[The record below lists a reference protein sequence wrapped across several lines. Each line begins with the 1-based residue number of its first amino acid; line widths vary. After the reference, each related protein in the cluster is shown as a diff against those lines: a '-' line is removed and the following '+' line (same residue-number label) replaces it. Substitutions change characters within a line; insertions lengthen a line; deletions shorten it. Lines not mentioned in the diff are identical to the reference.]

1 MHIKSVL
8 VPVDFSPP
16 SSLAVNYGIAL
27 ARKFRAKL
35 TLLHVVESPAALIY
49 ALPVGA
55 EKIEKQRYDRAESM
69 LSALVGPED
78 EDDLDVRYLVKPGE
92 IGEQIDLAVRE
103 HEADIVVM
111 GTHGRGFFGRLFIG
125 SVTQSMLRKLAVPVL
140 TISRV
145 SRPLEFNRILFA
157 ADLSHAS
164 KDGFRSALELAETM
178 GSSLIV
184 AHVMDKKSL
193 LTYGAPEAVGLYEE
207 DQLAAINEAR
217 AQLAEFEAE
226 GNRRGVKVE
235 TVLEEGPAAD
245 TIIRI
250 AEENLAGF
258 IILPASKKSRI
269 ERALLGSTAEPVVR
283 EARVPVLS
291 IPVPAPGAAREHRVA

>member
-1 MHIKSVL
+1 MHIKNVL

-35 TLLHVVESPAALIY
+35 MLLHVVESPAALMY

-55 EKIEKQRYDRAESM
+55 EKIEKQRYDQAERM
-69 LSALVGPED
+69 LSALVSPED

-103 HEADIVVM
+103 HAADIVVM
-111 GTHGRGFFGRLFIG
+111 GTHGRGLFGRLFIG

-140 TISRV
+140 TICRV

-157 ADLSHAS
+157 ADLNDAS
-164 KDGFRSALELAETM
+164 KEGFRCALELAETM
-178 GSSLIV
+178 GSHLIV
-184 AHVMDKKSL
+184 AHVMDKK
-193 LTYGAPEAVGLYEE
+193 P
-207 DQLAAINEAR
+207 AAIKEAR

-226 GNRRGVKVE
+226 GNRRGVRVE
-235 TVLEEGPAAD
+235 TLLDQGPAAD

-250 AEENLAGF
+250 ADENMADF
-258 IILPASKKSRI
+258 IILPVGKKGLI
-269 ERALLGSTAEPVVR
+269 ERPLLGSTAEPVVR
-283 EARVPVLS
+283 EAHVPILS
-291 IPVPAPGAAREHRVA
+291 IPIAAPAAASERGRKPTEHRVA

>member
-1 MHIKSVL
+1 MHIKNVL

-35 TLLHVVESPAALIY
+35 MLLHVVESPAALMY

-55 EKIEKQRYDRAESM
+55 EKIEKQRYDQAERM

-78 EDDLDVRYLVKPGE
+78 EDDLDVRYLVKLGE

-103 HEADIVVM
+103 HAADIVVM
-111 GTHGRGFFGRLFIG
+111 GTHGRGLFGRLFIG

-140 TISRV
+140 TICRV

-157 ADLSHAS
+157 ADLSDAS
-164 KDGFRSALELAETM
+164 KEGFRCALELAETM
-178 GSSLIV
+178 GSRLIV
-184 AHVMDKKSL
+184 AHVMDKK
-193 LTYGAPEAVGLYEE
+193 PEVAALYEQ
-207 DQLAAINEAR
+207 DRRAATNEAR

-235 TVLEEGPAAD
+235 TVLDQGPAAD
-245 TIIRI
+245 TIIRL
-250 AEENLAGF
+250 ADENMADF
-258 IILPASKKSRI
+258 IILPVGKKGFI
-269 ERALLGSTAEPVVR
+269 ERTLLGSTAEPAVR
-283 EARVPVLS
+283 EAHVPILS
-291 IPVPAPGAAREHRVA
+291 IPIAAPSAASERGRKPTEHRVA